1 LADLSGPAAGVNTV
15 YHCRT
20 LIRGLPRGLPRRGL
34 SQARRRVYKPPP
46 TSPSSVADSRSRRQM
61 AQAAAAHAAEN
72 GHTDKQ
78 FWALALGSIG
88 VVYGDIGTSPLYAL
102 REAVQAAKDHGASG
116 PDAVL
121 GILSLMTWT
130 LLLIV
135 TLKYVIVLLNAD
147 NKGEGGTF
155 ALMALGQSVAS
166 RSAPLILVFG
176 VVGAA
181 FFYGDAVITPA
192 ISVLSAVEGL
202 KLVAPG
208 MKDAV
213 LPVTVIILMALFAAQ
228 SRGTAAVAQFFG
240 PVMLVW
246 FVVLAI
252 GGLIHLI
259 DDPRVFL
266 ALNPVLAIQFVVSH
280 GVIGLAVMGLVFL
293 VATGAEALYADLG
306 HFGRKPIQFAWLAIV
321 QPALML
327 NYFGQ
332 GALLLANPDAIENP
346 FYRLYP
352 AWALIPMVVLATM
365 ATVIASQAVITGA
378 FSFTRQAIQLG
389 LLPRLQIR
397 HTSESVAGQIY
408 LPRVNQLLFVGV
420 LLVTLIFRSSSDL
433 AAAYGLSVTATM
445 VIDSLMAFF
454 VVWRCWGWPVW
465 KVAALMVPLLLIEQ
479 AFLAANI
486 LKIPEG
492 GWMPL
497 LVAGTISLVV
507 LTWVRGSRSLAKA
520 TRKNEAELEWLVRK
534 LDAKPPHRVPGTA
547 VFLTGDPNSAP
558 TSLMHNLKH
567 NRVLHERNIILTIK
581 TEDTPRVQRHERIQI
596 DRVADTF
603 IRVIAHYGFMETPSV
618 PKILEHCRRKDLN
631 IDIAATSFFL
641 SRRSLK
647 TTMKSEMPRWQER
660 LFIWLAGRAEDA
672 TEYFRIPSD
681 RVVEVGTQVMV

>member
-1 LADLSGPAAGVNTV
+1 
-15 YHCRT
+15 
-20 LIRGLPRGLPRRGL
+20 
-34 SQARRRVYKPPP
+34 
-46 TSPSSVADSRSRRQM
+46 M
-61 AQAAAAHAAEN
+61 AQSAAAAHGAEN
-72 GHTDKQ
+72 EHTDKQ

-102 REAVQAAKDHGASG
+102 REAVTHAKQQGAAG
-116 PDAVL
+116 PEAVL
-121 GILSLMTWT
+121 GILSLMVWT
-130 LLLIV
+130 LFLIV
-135 TLKYVIVLLNAD
+135 TLKYVLVLLNAD

-155 ALMALGQSVAS
+155 ALMALGQSVAK
-166 RSAPLILVFG
+166 RSASLLLVLG
-176 VVGAA
+176 VAGAA

-202 KLVAPG
+202 KLVAPS
-208 MKDAV
+208 MDAAV
-213 LPVTVIILMALFAAQ
+213 LPVTLVILFLLFAVQ
-228 SRGTAAVAQFFG
+228 SRGTAKVAQFFG
-240 PVMLVW
+240 PITLVW
-246 FVVLAI
+246 FIALAI
-252 GGLIHLI
+252 GGLIHII

-266 ALNPVLAIQFVVSH
+266 ALNPYLGIHFVLTH

-306 HFGRKPIQFAWLAIV
+306 HFGRRPIQAAWLWLV
-321 QPALML
+321 QPALIL

-332 GALLLANPDAIENP
+332 GALLLSNPDAIENP
-346 FYRLYP
+346 FYKLYP
-352 AWALIPMVVLATM
+352 GWALIPMVVLATL

-389 LLPRLQIR
+389 LLPRLEIR

-420 LLVTLIFRSSSDL
+420 VLVTVTFRSSSDL

-454 VVWRCWGWPVW
+454 VVWRCWKWPVW
-465 KVAALMVPLLLIEQ
+465 KAAVLMVPLLMIEQ
-479 AFLAANI
+479 AFLAANV

-492 GWMPL
+492 GWLPL
-497 LVAGTISLVV
+497 LVAGGLGIIVY
-507 LTWVRGSRSLAKA
+507 TWVRGTASLMRA
-520 TRKNEAELEWLVRK
+520 TRKNEADLEWLVRK

-558 TSLMHNLKH
+558 TSMMHNLKH

-581 TEDTPRVQRHERIQI
+581 TEDTPRVPRHERIQI
-596 DRVADTF
+596 ERIADSF

-618 PKILEHCRRKDLN
+618 PKIIEHCRRKDLN
-631 IDIAATSFFL
+631 IEISATSFFL
-641 SRRSLK
+641 SRRALK
-647 TTMKSEMPRWQER
+647 TTMKSEMPLWQEQ

-681 RVVEVGTQVMV
+681 RVVEVGTQVTV

>member
-1 LADLSGPAAGVNTV
+1 
-15 YHCRT
+15 
-20 LIRGLPRGLPRRGL
+20 
-34 SQARRRVYKPPP
+34 
-46 TSPSSVADSRSRRQM
+46 M
-61 AQAAAAHAAEN
+61 AQAAAAHGAEN

-102 REAVQAAKDHGASG
+102 REAVQAAKNHGASG
-116 PDAVL
+116 PEAVL

-155 ALMALGQSVAS
+155 ALMALGQSVAK

-213 LPVTVIILMALFAAQ
+213 LPVTVAILVALFLAQ

-240 PVMLVW
+240 PVMIVW

-252 GGLIHLI
+252 GGLVHLI
-259 DDPRVFL
+259 DDPRVFQ
-266 ALNPVLAIQFVVSH
+266 ALNPALGVQFILTH

-321 QPALML
+321 QPALII

-332 GALLLANPDAIENP
+332 GALLLANPEAIENP

-352 AWALIPMVVLATM
+352 AWALIPMVVLATA

-389 LLPRLQIR
+389 LLPRLEIR
-397 HTSESVAGQIY
+397 HTSESIAGQIY

-454 VVWRCWGWPVW
+454 VVWRCWGWQVW

-486 LKIPEG
+486 MKIPEG

-497 LVAGTISLVV
+497 LVAAMISLMV

-547 VFLTGDPNSAP
+547 VFLTGDPTSAP

-581 TEDTPRVQRHERIQI
+581 TEDTPRVQRHERIVI

-603 IRVIAHYGFMETPSV
+603 IRVVAHYGFMETPSV

-631 IDIAATSFFL
+631 IDIASTSFFL

-647 TTMKSEMPRWQER
+647 TTLKSEMPRWQER